1 MTRAGLVNEN
11 CGCVYKTDM
20 EKNLGAQR
28 IAYTNK
34 EMSDD
39 EWRYLRL
46 LPKHMRLDF
55 QEEPCT
61 LSLLMVYDSPRK
73 INEYRFADRPETN
86 FLRVLAEANANVLLF
101 GHTHKPYHR
110 TFSYEHGGETCYH
123 HAQNARCEFCAC
135 KGRSSGPGRANG

>member
-1 MTRAGLVNEN
+1 
-11 CGCVYKTDM
+11 M

-73 INEYRFADRPETN
+73 INEYLFTGRRP
-86 FLRVLAEANANVLLF
+86 A
-101 GHTHKPYHR
+101 
-110 TFSYEHGGETCYH
+110 SYGC
-123 HAQNARCEFCAC
+123 
-135 KGRSSGPGRANG
+135 

>member
-1 MTRAGLVNEN
+1 
-11 CGCVYKTDM
+11 M

-46 LPKHMRLDF
+46 LPKHMRLHF

-73 INEYRFADRPETN
+73 INEYLFADRPETT

-110 TFSYEHGGETCYH
+110 TFAYEHGGKTCYH
-123 HAQNARCEFCAC
+123 HAQRARCEFCAC